1 MSDLFKKAFSL
12 GLGLTLVSKEKI
24 EKTVDDLVERGKL
37 APGESKAFVERLLE
51 RGEEEQGQ
59 LKRVIQEQVKRVLQ
73 EAGVASESDVTSL
86 EQRVAVL
93 EKSWPS
99 RIRHLSFNLMNPRL
113 RLSKILLL
121 SKETRSNRW
130 LCGSNMSADTG
141 KLPWRWCVMASVIW
155 SRSWGYSS
163 YS

>member
-12 GLGLTLVSKEKI
+12 GLGLTVVSKEKI

-93 EKSWPS
+93 EKKLAELHQTPQ
-99 RIRHLSFNLMNPRL
+99 LQVD
-113 RLSKILLL
+113 
-121 SKETRSNRW
+121 ETPAPVVENSPPLKGNE
-130 LCGSNMSADTG
+130 
-141 KLPWRWCVMASVIW
+141 IE
-155 SRSWGYSS
+155 
-163 YS
+163 

>member
-1 MSDLFKKAFSL
+1 MNKMSDLFKKAFSL
-12 GLGLTLVSKEKI
+12 GLGLTVVSKEKI

-93 EKSWPS
+93 EKKLAEMHQTPQLQLDESPAPS
-99 RIRHLSFNLMNPRL
+99 EDSPPLKGNEI
-113 RLSKILLL
+113 
-121 SKETRSNRW
+121 E
-130 LCGSNMSADTG
+130 
-141 KLPWRWCVMASVIW
+141 
-155 SRSWGYSS
+155 
-163 YS
+163 

>member
-93 EKSWPS
+93 EK
-99 RIRHLSFNLMNPRL
+99 
-113 RLSKILLL
+113 
-121 SKETRSNRW
+121 
-130 LCGSNMSADTG
+130 
-141 KLPWRWCVMASVIW
+141 KLAVLNQTPQLQLDESPAPVVEDSPPLKGNEIE
-155 SRSWGYSS
+155 
-163 YS
+163 

>member
-37 APGESKAFVERLLE
+37 APGESKALVERLLE

-73 EAGVASESDVTSL
+73 EAGVASENDVNHL

-93 EKSWPS
+93 EKQLAELGQSQAPQ
-99 RIRHLSFNLMNPRL
+99 PQAD
-113 RLSKILLL
+113 
-121 SKETRSNRW
+121 ETQ
-130 LCGSNMSADTG
+130 A
-141 KLPWRWCVMASVIW
+141 ASEDSPPLKGNEIE
-155 SRSWGYSS
+155 
-163 YS
+163 